1 MDTLHSRLKTAT
13 AEQHA
18 SLDALMADGFADRLV
33 YARYLQ
39 AMRCLVEALAPAPLE
54 AESRQHWA
62 RWFDSRRLPGR
73 IVRAEF
79 AQVVVQALQA
89 PVLPASGWMGANYVL
104 EGSALGAR
112 VLLREAARL
121 GEREPGIPLEFLR
134 HHAERSD
141 RWPRFLA
148 ALEALDGPM
157 RTDACAGARRGFAL
171 VAHAMT
177 CEETL

>member
-62 RWFDSRRLPGR
+62 RWFDSRRLKCLHHDLGELGAHDTAR
-73 IVRAEF
+73 
-79 AQVVVQALQA
+79 QA

>member
-18 SLDALMADGFADRLV
+18 SLDALMAGGFADRFM

-39 AMRCLVEALAPAPLE
+39 AMRCLTEALAPAPLE
-54 AESRQHWA
+54 AESRRHWA
-62 RWFDSRRLPGR
+62 RWFDSRRLKCLHRDLGQLG
-73 IVRAEF
+73 AHDAATE
-79 AQVVVQALQA
+79 A